1 MMDHAVEVHD
11 AVVLLGSFPALAG
24 LSLTL
29 EPSTVTLVQGPNGAG
44 KTTLLRL
51 LAGLVPLAEGSAS
64 VLGYDVAKQRRQV
77 RAAVGLVA
85 PSTMLYDDL
94 TITENLDFWC
104 ALSNFDGAD
113 PAAALAR
120 VGLTDQ
126 ADLPVRVLSTGQR
139 RRATIA
145 TMVVRRPQLWLLDE
159 PHAGLD
165 QAGRNVVDELIAD
178 AIAAGATVIVA
189 SHELDRVRPLASH
202 VVTVAGGIVQEI
214 TVQEI
219 AAGDAAGPAAGRS
232 IEPPHA

>member
-1 MMDHAVEVHD
+1 MMNHAVEVHD

-29 EPSTVTLVQGPNGAG
+29 ETSTVTLVQGPNGAG

-51 LAGLVPLAEGSAS
+51 LAGLMPLAEGSAS

-104 ALSNFDGAD
+104 ALSNFKGAD
-113 PAAALAR
+113 PAMALAR
-120 VGLTDQ
+120 VGLTEQ

-139 RRATIA
+139 RRATVA

-202 VVTVAGGIVQEI
+202 VVTVAGGIVQD
-214 TVQEI
+214 VV
-219 AAGDAAGPAAGRS
+219 AGPAA
-232 IEPPHA
+232 EPPHA